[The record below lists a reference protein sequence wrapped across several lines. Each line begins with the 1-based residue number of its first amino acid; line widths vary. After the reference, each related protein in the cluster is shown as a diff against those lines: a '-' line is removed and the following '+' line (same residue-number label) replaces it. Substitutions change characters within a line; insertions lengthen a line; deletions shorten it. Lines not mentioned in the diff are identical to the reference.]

1 MSDIS
6 RGSAD
11 LLPTKQ
17 EDGMAYDTGYRY
29 VWMGAFAEKITQHG
43 DRIIVPLC
51 GGCGSEAYRA
61 LNMAGGRCPACHQV
75 CWLGPLKDE
84 AKYRAPGAVVAL
96 MAAIQ
101 KSSRTGSAT
110 ISSLSDHPEVEGRE
124 REIVEGITTMLAEPI
139 ASLEE
144 KLAALPD
151 VPESEEAQEAEIT
164 SGGDTESKTL
174 TVLPSGGEM
183 VLKEPLVLEAQEGRC
198 TPQPMQGG
206 EQEAIVHPSYRQV
219 IQEVLPV
226 NAAEMRSPQPS
237 VGVESVPGWE
247 GELVEAEPDGATQVP
262 LFHLPH
268 SFWAPEKITKEEEK
282 NFWMLPGKADPDIFC
297 RVSRIQ
303 RVINFRV
310 FRQWGY
316 YMPYA
321 PLWVYDKMEQLVDD
335 WVVEDIC
342 SKEKSIGNSLTHPD
356 TVKRMAAWKFVR
368 SIEKEWWWG
377 RTVLRHRVHSC
388 GRNNP
393 IPRFFSIDV
402 ATPGGGMVEKPH
414 PKYYIP
420 YEDLKVRFTY
430 MV

>member
-6 RGSAD
+6 GESAG
-11 LLPTKQ
+11 LLPTKP
-17 EDGMAYDTGYRY
+17 EDGMAFDTGYRH
-29 VWMGAFAEKITQHG
+29 VWMGIFAEKITQHG

-51 GGCGSEAYRA
+51 GACGSEAYRA
-61 LNMAGGRCPACHQV
+61 LNVAGGRCSACHQV
-75 CWLGPLKDE
+75 CWMGPLKDE

-101 KSSRTGSAT
+101 KSARTGSAT
-110 ISSLSDHPEVEGRE
+110 ISSLSDNPEVEERE
-124 REIVEGITTMLAEPI
+124 REIVEGITTMLKEPI
-139 ASLEE
+139 ESLEE
-144 KLAALPD
+144 KLASLSD
-151 VPESEEAQEAEIT
+151 VPEEKEAESP
-164 SGGDTESKTL
+164 SGDDIASKSL
-174 TVLPSGGEM
+174 LLLPSRGEM
-183 VLKEPLVLEAQEGRC
+183 SPKESVMVGAQEGRC
-198 TPQPMQGG
+198 TPQPMQGA
-206 EQEAIVHPSYRQV
+206 EQEATVQPPYRQV
-219 IQEVLPV
+219 IQEVLPI
-226 NAAEMRSPQPS
+226 NAADMRSPQPS
-237 VGVESVPGWE
+237 VGAESVPGWE
-247 GELVEAEPDGATQVP
+247 GELVEAEPDGATQAT

-282 NFWMLPGKADPDIFC
+282 NFWVLPGKANPDIFC

-310 FRQWGY
+310 FRLWGY

-388 GRNNP
+388 GRKNP
-393 IPRFFSIDV
+393 NPRFFSIDV

>member
-6 RGSAD
+6 GGSAG
-11 LLPTKQ
+11 LLPTKP
-17 EDGMAYDTGYRY
+17 EDGIAYDTGYRHM
-29 VWMGAFAEKITQHG
+29 WMGVFAEKITQHG

-61 LNMAGGRCPACHQV
+61 LNVAGGRCSACHQV
-75 CWLGPLKDE
+75 CWLGPLKNE

-110 ISSLSDHPEVEGRE
+110 ISSLSDHPEVEEKE
-124 REIVEGITTMLAEPI
+124 REVVEGITAMFAEPI

-151 VPESEEAQEAEIT
+151 VPESEEAQEGEIS
-164 SGGDTESKTL
+164 SGNDTAR
-174 TVLPSGGEM
+174 EM
-183 VLKEPLVLEAQEGRC
+183 APKEQVVLEAQEGRC
-198 TPQPMQGG
+198 TPKPMQGA
-206 EQEAIVHPSYRQV
+206 EQEATAPPPYRQV

-226 NAAEMRSPQPS
+226 SAAGVQSPQPS
-237 VGVESVPGWE
+237 LGAESVPGWE
-247 GELVEAEPDGATQVP
+247 GELVEAEPDGATQAP

-268 SFWAPEKITKEEEK
+268 SFWAPEKISKEEER
-282 NFWMLPGKADPDIFC
+282 NFWVLPGKTDPDIFC

-303 RVINFRV
+303 LFRL
-310 FRQWGY
+310 WGY

-342 SKEKSIGNSLTHPD
+342 SNEKSIGNSLTHPD
-356 TVKRMAAWKFVR
+356 TVKRMATWKFVR

-393 IPRFFSIDV
+393 NPRFFCIDV

-420 YEDLKVRFTY
+420 YEDLKVRYTY